1 MHLEHWGKCLS
12 LIKTKIGIQ
21 SFETWFKPIESISYN
36 NKTLTLKVPNKFFYE
51 WLEEHYIKLLDEVV
65 SNVLGKNGR
74 IEYIIPDNTL
84 TINKIKVAKLNYK
97 NTFLESSNSNNLNSN
112 YVFKNFIRGKC
123 NSVARTAGKKIC
135 KSPGNNPFNPLMIY
149 GGTGLGKTHIIQAIG
164 NKIINNNNNNK
175 SVYYVTSEK
184 FANQFIDSLKENKL
198 KNFNKFYTNIDV
210 LIIDDVQFFSGKTKT
225 QEVFFHIF
233 NQLNLN
239 QKQIV
244 LSADKSP
251 IKLNGLEER
260 LVSRFKSGL
269 TVELE
274 KPNYQTR
281 LDILKFKVK
290 KDNLSISDDV
300 VEYIS
305 REVDSNIREIEGV
318 LISLMAHSTIY
329 KMEIDLNLAKSII
342 NKIVKNTNREIDI
355 NYIQE
360 IVSKYFHISIEE
372 MKDKVRKKEIVIA
385 RQVAMYFSKDYTNN
399 SLKSIGF
406 HFGGR
411 DHSTVIHAVQSVND
425 MIDTDIIFKK
435 NINEINKRLSSN

>member
-1 MHLEHWGKCLS
+1 MHLEHWNKCLS

-21 SFETWFKPIESISYN
+21 NFETWFKPIESIRYN

-51 WLEEHYIKLLDEVV
+51 WLEEHYIKLLNEVV

-84 TINKIKVAKLNYK
+84 TKNKIKAAKLNYK
-97 NTFLESSNSNNLNSN
+97 NTFLESSNLNNLNSN
-112 YVFKNFIRGKC
+112 YVFKNFISGKC

-239 QKQIV
+239 QKLYFL
-244 LSADKSP
+244 LSHH
-251 IKLNGLEER
+251 
-260 LVSRFKSGL
+260 
-269 TVELE
+269 T
-274 KPNYQTR
+274 Y
-281 LDILKFKVK
+281 LKFY
-290 KDNLSISDDV
+290 L
-300 VEYIS
+300 
-305 REVDSNIREIEGV
+305 
-318 LISLMAHSTIY
+318 T
-329 KMEIDLNLAKSII
+329 
-342 NKIVKNTNREIDI
+342 
-355 NYIQE
+355 
-360 IVSKYFHISIEE
+360 
-372 MKDKVRKKEIVIA
+372 
-385 RQVAMYFSKDYTNN
+385 
-399 SLKSIGF
+399 
-406 HFGGR
+406 
-411 DHSTVIHAVQSVND
+411 
-425 MIDTDIIFKK
+425 
-435 NINEINKRLSSN
+435 